1 MHNILIWLRVSFAVR
16 TYGRILE
23 YILEWT
29 ATKGIYLIMTGLLLS
44 STASVLAF
52 ALVVA
57 CLKFD
62 YVCVLVTQSAAIMAV
77 SAATV
82 FTYCFSSDNRRKQ
95 FSLLPMGLS
104 SR

>member
-1 MHNILIWLRVSFAVR
+1 MHNILIWLRVSFVVR

-44 STASVLAF
+44 STASVLAI

-57 CLKFD
+57 CLKFE

-77 SAATV
+77 SAATI
-82 FTYCFSSDNRRKQ
+82 FTYCFSSDERRKQ